1 VGRPAAAVVPLVLW
15 NPTTDSEWAFSGN
28 LDDRTGRPHTLD
40 ELFGFVLRSWY
51 SKPEFSPKV
60 RWTVE
65 HVRRLC
71 REARLPE
78 QPEVGNI
85 IGWVEWLRCQ
95 GYEPG
100 TVNLYWRALRT
111 VFELGAKA
119 GYSRGNPAWPLALA
133 KPKGKPHHIR
143 DIGEQWPKM
152 MAACV
157 TARERAFVAVQ
168 RLAGVRRS
176 EALGLKAGDLL
187 NGVEGAELLIRRQ
200 RPAPNGWATKA
211 TKGKR
216 ARNVPVHPEL
226 EAMLRE
232 VIAEGPARVKVGRG
246 GQRVIESEFL
256 FPFREQDLHALGERL
271 REVAP
276 EAFPRGRKMWHALR
290 DTFAIEMYENGADI
304 SVLRDWLGHSTETVT
319 HENYIGDVAAR
330 VSRATLRF
338 VGASSPPQVKA
349 AALGAETPNVA
360 ARVGM
365 VSAETPTTPERSTQS
380 LNSAAKE
387 ATCSTQP
394 RSVNEPRPATVQT
407 VPASRTR
414 RRAPGSPVPPAQRA
428 LPRLALQRVTTKP
441 ERS

>member
-1 VGRPAAAVVPLVLW
+1 MGRLAAVVPLATW
-15 NPTTDSEWAFSGN
+15 NPTTDSDEWKFRGN
-28 LDDRTGRPHTLD
+28 IDDRTGRPHTLD

-51 SKPEFSPKV
+51 SRPEFTDKA

-85 IGWVEWLRCQ
+85 IGLVESLRHR
-95 GYEPG
+95 YEPG
-100 TVNLYWRALRT
+100 TVFLYWSTLRT
-111 VFELGAKA
+111 VFQLGAKA

-143 DIGEQWPKM
+143 DIGAQWPKM

-168 RLAGVRRS
+168 RFAGVRRS

-200 RPAPNGWATKA
+200 RPTPNGWATKA

-304 SVLRDWLGHSTETVT
+304 GVLRDWLGHSTETVT
-319 HENYIGDVAAR
+319 HQNYIGDVAAR
-330 VSRATLRF
+330 VSRSTLRF
-338 VGASSPPQVKA
+338 VGASSPPQAKA
-349 AALGAETPNVA
+349 ATLGAGTPNVA
-360 ARVGM
+360 ARSGAATAGTVTAPRRSKA
-365 VSAETPTTPERSTQS
+365 VNPSEESER
-380 LNSAAKE
+380 
-387 ATCSTQP
+387 CSTQP
-394 RSVNEPRPATVQT
+394 RSAKEPRPATVQT
-407 VPASRTR
+407 VPVSRTTKP
-414 RRAPGSPVPPAQRA
+414 APGSSAPPAQRA